1 MKRFSVVI
9 MFVLGIAVVSEL
21 ARADSISLYKPTSF
35 SASSDS
41 SGFTVDGLFDGS
53 VTAAD
58 IGTSNNVGSQY
69 ACNGDSGDISPTV
82 AMDFGSSL
90 TFNTLVYCQRASWTN
105 PANGVVYA
113 DWVDSID
120 LWFGNSAFT
129 ASYPATIPS
138 SAADETLT
146 INHEDGLVQYNFT
159 SAHSGQ
165 YVLARL
171 NSSYAAGSANPGG
184 REMLLGNTI
193 PEPSSVMLLSIGMFS
208 LLAYAWRKRK

>member
-58 IGTSNNVGSQY
+58 IGTSNNGGSQY

-105 PANGVVYA
+105 PANGVVDA
-113 DWVDSID
+113 DGVASLD
-120 LWFGNSAFT
+120 LWFGN
-129 ASYPATIPS
+129 
-138 SAADETLT
+138 
-146 INHEDGLVQYNFT
+146 
-159 SAHSGQ
+159 
-165 YVLARL
+165 
-171 NSSYAAGSANPGG
+171 
-184 REMLLGNTI
+184 
-193 PEPSSVMLLSIGMFS
+193 
-208 LLAYAWRKRK
+208 